1 MSVWGYFILQQ
12 RGRGLDQAMRN
23 EVRAHAVTMQIALER
38 LYRHDNQTEAQELID
53 RMSGNRRVYG
63 VVLFANDGEVA
74 MVSNPLVEEEI
85 KHPPGVNRVLETG
98 ESLETIRVIHDQE
111 VFSILMPITV
121 DGVREGVFEI
131 ALPMVYI
138 KEDYARARREI
149 AVVTLLLFLTI
160 FLVTIFVTR
169 FSVMR
174 PIRELLQGARALGR
188 GDLNYRVIV
197 PASDNEFALLER
209 EFNRMADNLEE
220 QRNATTSELERR
232 VKLERQ
238 VRHNEHLVAVGRLA
252 AGVAHEIGTPLSVI
266 EMRAEQ
272 ILKDPDDTKDRRR
285 RNIPIILAQVE
296 RIAHIVRQLLNLAR
310 PYKINRVDV
319 DLNNLIRT
327 TLETLETKLQPAN
340 VIVNFEPKCE
350 AKVSGDRELLR
361 QVLINLIV
369 NAIHAMPDGGTLSI
383 GYDAE
388 TIERDGAQ
396 FISLRVSDTGI
407 GIEEQAF
414 PVLWDPFYTTKEV
427 GSGVGL
433 GLPVSKRIIEEHGGW
448 IEVAN
453 NPDKGVTFTVHLRL
467 TGKLLAARANST
479 DEERVAT

>member
-1 MSVWGYFILQQ
+1 
-12 RGRGLDQAMRN
+12 
-23 EVRAHAVTMQIALER
+23 VRAHAVTMQIALER

-63 VVLFANDGEVA
+63 VVLFASDGEVA

-85 KHPPGVNRVLETG
+85 KHPPGVKRVMETG
-98 ESLETIRVIHDQE
+98 EALETIRVIHDQE

-149 AVVTLLLFLTI
+149 IAVTVLLFLTI
-160 FLVTIFVTR
+160 ILVTIIVTR

-220 QRNATTSELERR
+220 QRKATTSELDRR
-232 VKLERQ
+232 LKLERQ
-238 VRHNEHLVAVGRLA
+238 LRHNEHLVAVGRLA

-266 EMRAEQ
+266 EVRAEQ
-272 ILKDPDDTKDRRR
+272 ILKDHDDTKDRRR

-327 TLETLETKLQPAN
+327 TLETLETKLQPAG
-340 VIVNFEPKCE
+340 VLVDFEPKWD
-350 AKVSGDRELLR
+350 ATVSGDRELLR

-369 NAIHAMPDGGTLSI
+369 NAIHAMPNGGTLSI
-383 GYDAE
+383 GYDSD
-388 TIERDGAQ
+388 TIERDGAL
-396 FISLRVSDTGI
+396 FVALRVSDTGI

-433 GLPVSKRIIEEHGGW
+433 GLPVSKRIVEEHDGW
-448 IEVAN
+448 IDVKN
-453 NPDKGVTFTVHLRL
+453 NEDQGVTFTVHL
-467 TGKLLAARANST
+467 KLARPMVAVET
-479 DEERVAT
+479 DSPEEERIAG